1 MVFSSITFLF
11 VFLPVTL
18 VVYGLLRGRARNI
31 WLLVASLVFYGFGEP
46 KYIIL
51 LVISMLV
58 NYFMGVAL
66 GRTGNDPQRR
76 RRLCLVL
83 GIIINLGMLGIFK
96 YLDFVIGI
104 ISPIA
109 KSITG
114 SALSPV
120 GLLLPIGISFFTFQG
135 LSYVIDVYRG
145 DVKYERNL
153 LDFCMYI
160 SMFPQLIAGPI
171 VRYSDVAPQIR
182 TREVTPGLRAE
193 GMERFIIGLGK
204 KVLIANTCADI
215 VQTLSTPENPGAV
228 LAWFSALAYMFQIYF
243 DFSAYSDMAIGI
255 GKILGFHF
263 PENFDHPYESTSITG
278 FWGRW
283 HMTLSSFFKEYVY
296 IPLGGNRKG
305 AGRQVINMLIVW
317 ALTGLWHGAGFNFLA
332 WGIYYFIF
340 LVLEKFVLMKL
351 FIRLKGKISS
361 EHDNPQSKGSSK
373 IYFIVNDKNKNT
385 FVVCYKLLGIIPHI
399 YTLFVVCIGWVLFS
413 KEGAG
418 DIFSTLGAMFGA
430 GGAVV
435 SSTAFY
441 TGQYLI
447 PLIVFAFLCTSG
459 PIKLY
464 KKLPDWAR
472 LVICLGIA
480 ILSVSMLISG
490 SYNPFLY
497 FRF

>member
-18 VVYGLLRGRARNI
+18 VVYGLLRGRAKNI
-31 WLLVASLVFYGFGEP
+31 WLLIASLVFYGFGEP
-46 KYIIL
+46 RYIFL
-51 LVISMLV
+51 LLISMVV
-58 NYFMGVAL
+58 NYCIGVLL
-66 GRTGNDPQRR
+66 GRESSGGPGR
-76 RRLCLVL
+76 RRLFLVL
-83 GIIINLGMLGIFK
+83 GLVINLGMLGIFK

-104 ISPIA
+104 ISPVSKA
-109 KSITG
+109 VSGT
-114 SALSPV
+114 ALSPV

-171 VRYSDVAPQIR
+171 VRYSDVKPQLR
-182 TREVTPGLRAE
+182 TREITPEMRAA

-215 VQTLSTPENPGAV
+215 VQTLSAPENPGAV
-228 LAWFSALAYMFQIYF
+228 LAWLSALAYMLQIYF

-263 PENFDHPYESTSITG
+263 PENFDHPYESGSITA

-332 WGIYYFIF
+332 WGIYYFAF
-340 LVLEKFVLMKL
+340 LVLEKFVLKKL
-351 FIRLKGKISS
+351 FARLKDKISAGY
-361 EHDNPQSKGSSK
+361 DNPQSSDETKGSSK
-373 IYFIVNDKNKNT
+373 KHFN
-385 FVVCYKLLGIIPHI
+385 LPGIIPHI

-413 KEGAG
+413 KESAG

-441 TGQYLI
+441 VGEYLI
-447 PLIVFAFLCTSG
+447 PIIIFAFLCTSL
-459 PIKLY
+459 PIRMY
-464 KKLPDWAR
+464 KKLPDWLR
-472 LVICLGIA
+472 LIICLGIA